1 MESKKKLA
9 DFWKDKKVFVT
20 GHTGFKGSWLLIL
33 LNMLGSKVYGY
44 ALKPLDKSLFRQA
57 NCKKIL
63 NKNTYSDIKNYK
75 KLKYEI
81 DKSKPQI
88 IFHLAAQ
95 PLVSQSFL
103 DPLNTFKTNIIGT
116 INLLEA
122 IKNNKSVKSVVIITT
137 DKVYKIK
144 TSDKVYSEIDELG
157 GKDPYSASKACTELV
172 SYSYIESFFKNSF
185 LKNKISTA
193 RSGNVIGGG
202 DYSKDRLMPDIIK
215 SINLNKTLIVRKPKN
230 IRPWQHVMDPL
241 MGYLKLAEKQYNKK
255 INNMHHWN
263 FGPNTSSFVSV
274 NEIIKIVKKKY
285 KLKTKIKYNQNFF
298 ETEILKLNSNKAKK
312 YLNWKSKW
320 NLQKSINSVIEWNYQ
335 LNKLNNARKI
345 CETQIEEYLK

>member
-1 MESKKKLA
+1 
-9 DFWKDKKVFVT
+9 
-20 GHTGFKGSWLLIL
+20 
-33 LNMLGSKVYGY
+33 
-44 ALKPLDKSLFRQA
+44 
-57 NCKKIL
+57 
-63 NKNTYSDIKNYK
+63 
-75 KLKYEI
+75 
-81 DKSKPQI
+81 
-88 IFHLAAQ
+88 
-95 PLVSQSFL
+95 
-103 DPLNTFKTNIIGT
+103 
-116 INLLEA
+116 
-122 IKNNKSVKSVVIITT
+122 
-137 DKVYKIK
+137 
-144 TSDKVYSEIDELG
+144 
-157 GKDPYSASKACTELV
+157 
-172 SYSYIESFFKNSF
+172 
-185 LKNKISTA
+185 
-193 RSGNVIGGG
+193 
-202 DYSKDRLMPDIIK
+202 
-215 SINLNKTLIVRKPKN
+215 
-230 IRPWQHVMDPL
+230 MDPL